1 MSMYSYIEFLWQ
13 SIVHGPKKNNLNL
26 GKKAVSVMV
35 GADAT
40 ILVWFL
46 GQNATKISQIF
57 VCMLQLHKSVRC
69 LCMLHKSVRCLC
81 MLHKSV
87 RWLCVIVCYTNQ
99 SDVCVYATQIRQM
112 FVCILHKSVRYL
124 CMPHKSVEAS
134 APAMSGSVWIRNSD
148 HFWDSLVWNLITFR
162 NAVCSYV
169 IKLWI
174 SIFKLYWK

>member
-1 MSMYSYIEFLWQ
+1 MTKYSARTQ
-13 SIVHGPKKNNLNL
+13 KKIIWILA
-26 GKKAVSVMV
+26 KKPYLS
-35 GADAT
+35 
-40 ILVWFL
+40 WL
-46 GQNATKISQIF
+46 GQMQRYWFGFWAK
-57 VCMLQLHKSVRC
+57 MLQKSVRY
-69 LCMLHKSVRCLC
+69 
-81 MLHKSV
+81 
-87 RWLCVIVCYTNQ
+87 LCVCYSYTNQSDVCVCYTNQ
-99 SDVCVYATQIRQM
+99 SDVCVCYTNQSDDCVYATQISQM

-169 IKLWI
+169 IKLSI